1 MSEKK
6 PPTSLVLRARPDL
19 SDADLAS
26 LIVRSNHLFGR
37 KRPRGIFDAAVS
49 ADLLMHD
56 DREVDPKGSYLIYCE
71 TTQSFIGGMRAGRF
85 SIDAPGPPR
94 FHVVLYPSA
103 RA

>member
-1 MSEKK
+1 MSGKK

-19 SDADLAS
+19 SDADLAA
-26 LIVRSNHLFGR
+26 LIVRSNHLFA
-37 KRPRGIFDAAVS
+37 RPRGLFDAAVS

-71 TTQSFIGGMRAGRF
+71 TNQSFIGVMRAGRF
-85 SIDAPGPPR
+85 SIDGPGPPR